1 MKPNTKFIQ
10 GAFPFE
16 GDGFD
21 TPRPLGIRAL
31 YQVPPD
37 KRAQLI
43 YMRAGNPT
51 SELVALL
58 LTRNSRPMRYFPVG
72 AKATSHVSL
81 AVVEDIFP
89 ESNIEIF
96 IIAPAGHAG
105 MVIVDFGF
113 VELD

>member
-1 MKPNTKFIQ
+1 MKTNIKYIQ
-10 GAFPFE
+10 GTFPFE

-21 TPRPLGIRAL
+21 TPRPLGVRAQ

-51 SELVALL
+51 DELIALL

-72 AKATSHVSL
+72 AKAGCHVSL
-81 AVVEDIFP
+81 ALVEDIAP
-89 ESNIEIF
+89 DSEIEIM
-96 IIAPAGHAG
+96 IAAPAGHTG
-105 MVIVDFGF
+105 MVILDFGF
-113 VELD
+113 VEID